1 MTRRAVFFR
10 ATVLCA
16 LLVSSVAQAQIV
28 ETEILTLMGGESK
41 DYFEQTYPFPVL
53 LDSVRGLVIQTG
65 ITFEKDLPVTPDAR
79 QTEFP
84 SLRSQAVFLA
94 VYSTDCTELVY
105 MTYFGGSAETSVSSV
120 RWYDS
125 HRIILSG
132 ATSAPDLPLTDN
144 ARQKELRGESDLWYA
159 IFNLETL
166 DFDYISLIGGSD
178 REGGGFAYR
187 AEDGRL
193 MILGRTWS
201 TDLPERAGNIHHVP
215 NSQGDGV
222 VFVLDQHE
230 LQYAVCL
237 GGSGREYLDYMVESD
252 TTFVII
258 GSSWSRDLFT
268 TDNAFQRSF
277 GGVEDLW
284 ILRVDQEFRKI
295 IYSSFLGG
303 SSNEFFSCALKTGDI
318 IHLVGSTQSDTAT
331 FPSTCP
337 PIGKEEIY
345 TMNDPGA
352 GFHVIFDPA
361 KDSVRYAGLINGDL
375 AQGVMDVVSFSE
387 NTVLLVVATKS
398 DTLFNLVKPESEF
411 DEYLEMMTL
420 LVEFDFHRLRVESVQ
435 YLWNTQGYGLTITP
449 NGTGETFYI
458 SGVTDRKVDVQPGG
472 FQTELLGLTD
482 SFIGTMRRRT
492 NAVEGTVTAQPNR
505 IDLLMYPNPARHGS
519 RIQIVGPPG
528 NYNLLIYGM
537 NARPVLQRSICL
549 QGQTTT
555 LEIPELSTLSRGS
568 YCLAVYSEEGI
579 LVGVTTVVID

>member
-1 MTRRAVFFR
+1 
-10 ATVLCA
+10 
-16 LLVSSVAQAQIV
+16 
-28 ETEILTLMGGESK
+28 
-41 DYFEQTYPFPVL
+41 
-53 LDSVRGLVIQTG
+53 
-65 ITFEKDLPVTPDAR
+65 
-79 QTEFP
+79 
-84 SLRSQAVFLA
+84 
-94 VYSTDCTELVY
+94 
-105 MTYFGGSAETSVSSV
+105 
-120 RWYDS
+120 
-125 HRIILSG
+125 
-132 ATSAPDLPLTDN
+132 
-144 ARQKELRGESDLWYA
+144 
-159 IFNLETL
+159 
-166 DFDYISLIGGSD
+166 
-178 REGGGFAYR
+178 
-187 AEDGRL
+187 
-193 MILGRTWS
+193 
-201 TDLPERAGNIHHVP
+201 
-215 NSQGDGV
+215 
-222 VFVLDQHE
+222 
-230 LQYAVCL
+230 
-237 GGSGREYLDYMVESD
+237 
-252 TTFVII
+252 
-258 GSSWSRDLFT
+258 
-268 TDNAFQRSF
+268 
-277 GGVEDLW
+277 
-284 ILRVDQEFRKI
+284 
-295 IYSSFLGG
+295 
-303 SSNEFFSCALKTGDI
+303 
-318 IHLVGSTQSDTAT
+318 
-331 FPSTCP
+331 
-337 PIGKEEIY
+337 
-345 TMNDPGA
+345 MNDPGA

-411 DEYLEMMTL
+411 DREWEMMTL
-420 LVEFDFHRLRVESVQ
+420 LVEFDFHRLRVERVQ
-435 YLWNTQGYGLTITP
+435 YLWNTQGYGLAITP

>member
-1 MTRRAVFFR
+1 
-10 ATVLCA
+10 
-16 LLVSSVAQAQIV
+16 
-28 ETEILTLMGGESK
+28 
-41 DYFEQTYPFPVL
+41 
-53 LDSVRGLVIQTG
+53 
-65 ITFEKDLPVTPDAR
+65 
-79 QTEFP
+79 
-84 SLRSQAVFLA
+84 
-94 VYSTDCTELVY
+94 
-105 MTYFGGSAETSVSSV
+105 MTYFGGSAATSVRSV

-144 ARQKELRGESDLWYA
+144 AQQKELRGESDLWYA

-303 SSNEFFSCALKTGDI
+303 SSNEIFSCALKTGDI

-361 KDSVRYAGLINGDL
+361 KDSVRYAGLINGDHG
-375 AQGVMDVVSFSE
+375 QGVMDVVGFSG
-387 NTVLLVVATKS
+387 NSVLLVVTTQN

-411 DEYLEMMTL
+411 DREWEMMTL
-420 LVEFDFHRLRVESVQ
+420 LVEFDFHRLRVERVQ
-435 YLWNTQGYGLTITP
+435 YLWNTQGYGLAITP

-458 SGVTDRKVDVQPGG
+458 SGETDRKVDVQPGG
-472 FQTELLGLTD
+472 FQTEFRGLTD
-482 SFIGTMRRRT
+482 SFIGTMRRQT
-492 NAVEGTVTAQPNR
+492 NAVVRTATAQPDR
-505 IDLLMYPNPARHGS
+505 IDLQMYPNPARHGS

-537 NARPVLQRSICL
+537 NARPILQRSICL
-549 QGQTTT
+549 QGQTVT
-555 LEIPELSTLSRGS
+555 LEFPETNTLSRGS
-568 YCLAVYSEEGI
+568 YCLAAYSETGI
-579 LVGVTTVVID
+579 LVGVTTVIVD